1 MEVAKIML
9 KSEPIIK
16 PANYLIDIHKL
27 EKYLPKLLNG
37 EAYKL
42 ETWLPNLISN
52 GGIEDRE
59 RYDWRTTQFRKK
71 DPNSYNTHIN
81 KVIAK
86 IEIMKQNKQAI
97 LVALAEFKSAADLN
111 HEKTKTNQY

>member
-1 MEVAKIML
+1 ML
-9 KSEPIIK
+9 KQEPIPK
-16 PANYLIDIHKL
+16 PTPYIIDIHKL

-42 ETWLPNLISN
+42 ETWLANLISN
-52 GGIEDRE
+52 GGLEDRE

-71 DPNSYNTHIN
+71 DPNNYNTHIN
-81 KVIAK
+81 KVISK

-97 LVALAEFKSAADLN
+97 LQALAEFKLATDLH
-111 HEKTKTNQY
+111 HEKTKTNQW